1 MSRQAKKAALANFV
15 WKTTKQ
21 VNAVLPN
28 EVSYVIDGGFLL
40 HLLTWCRGSTYNQ
53 IAQSYVDFANR
64 IFTKHVTKLPNTSF
78 LHMLSGGAIQTAVFL
93 GSEIRSF

>member
-15 WKTTKQ
+15 WKTTMQ
-21 VNAVLPN
+21 ANAALPN

-64 IFTKHVTKLPNTSF
+64 IFGTGT
-78 LHMLSGGAIQTAVFL
+78 VFL
-93 GSEIRSF
+93 MDTTVDQAQRM